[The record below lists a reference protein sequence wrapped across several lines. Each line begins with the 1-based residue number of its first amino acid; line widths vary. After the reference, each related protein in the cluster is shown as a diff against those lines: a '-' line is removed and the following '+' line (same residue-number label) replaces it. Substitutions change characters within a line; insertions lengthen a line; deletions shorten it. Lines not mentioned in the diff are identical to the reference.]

1 MSQRPTVPPALNLYT
16 WADSVLQAVAPAWAN
31 TQENP
36 FAKSSDE
43 GTLWVGKSNALLSAG
58 CPVDGTERVY
68 DLSGIGQIAHLRLQT
83 EHVLVMG
90 WCGDQHKCKQY
101 RGCTTARGYD
111 FMESGM
117 CLGLPDDV
125 PRATHALD
133 GFEASLHLLDVRQN
147 LLQLIVS
154 LQGLKNLSCSGN
166 FHLPAVIISAMRSS
180 VSSACT
186 NKGFR
191 KGETTQRISNSMKS
205 LKQKSR
211 SLKQTSPKF
220 SFQLASFVLRLMK
233 RKRKNKKR
241 AKQDILF
248 GRPGSTQK
256 LVQEVE
262 REI

>member
-1 MSQRPTVPPALNLYT
+1 M
-16 WADSVLQAVAPAWAN
+16 
-31 TQENP
+31 
-36 FAKSSDE
+36 
-43 GTLWVGKSNALLSAG
+43 
-58 CPVDGTERVY
+58 DGTERVY
-68 DLSGIGQIAHLRLQT
+68 DLSGIIQTAHLRLQT

-90 WCGDQHKCKQY
+90 WCGDQHKCKQC

-166 FHLPAVIISAMRSS
+166 FYLPAVIISAMRSS

-191 KGETTQRISNSMKS
+191 KGENDSKNLEFDEKP
-205 LKQKSR
+205 
-211 SLKQTSPKF
+211 QTKIRKF
-220 SFQLASFVLRLMK
+220 K
-233 RKRKNKKR
+233 TN
-241 AKQDILF
+241 I
-248 GRPGSTQK
+248 T
-256 LVQEVE
+256 
-262 REI
+262 